1 MKWFFARNRTVPIED
16 APHQPSNESDG
27 ANRNLSFAPLS
38 IHPDPT
44 YYVQSS
50 KNPYS
55 RIRKVIDVSDGGVL
69 GVTGERGAGKS
80 VLLNKLSDDYS
91 KEFLTVNLAAPISSS
106 REMEFFV
113 MLFRHL
119 TQRVI
124 NDLRRRAKQN
134 REDIEAIG
142 KAAILRERYRTITI
156 AVATSALL
164 LVLLIPFVQ
173 FLKVQAT
180 IADIRNELTPLSSDS
195 YEEYDPESRYR
206 RGHLDLPPTDLPSRD
221 LPSRDLPSR
230 DLPSNDLP
238 SNDDLDRYIRSVLH
252 SRSDESDSLAGIQK
266 FISDRIATL
275 DTRIAATPK
284 AKANDKD
291 VLEGER
297 YQQLLDKL
305 DSLKSAIAIRTS
317 VLRRTKRDYK
327 PI

>member
-1 MKWFFARNRTVPIED
+1 MKWFWVRNREVPIED
-16 APHQPSNESDG
+16 APHQPSNTNSG
-27 ANRNLSFAPLS
+27 ANRNLLFAPLS

-44 YYVQSS
+44 YYVQSP

-80 VLLNKLSDDYS
+80 VLLNKITDDYS

-164 LVLLIPFVQ
+164 LVLLVPFLQ
-173 FLKVQAT
+173 FLRVQRE
-180 IADIRNELTPLSSDS
+180 IADIRYELASMSSVPI
-195 YEEYDPESRYR
+195 EEYD
-206 RGHLDLPPTDLPSRD
+206 TDLSYRQRDQRPHDLSSRD
-221 LPSRDLPSR
+221 RLTNIDV
-230 DLPSNDLP
+230 
-238 SNDDLDRYIRSVLH
+238 DRYISSLLRSKY
-252 SRSDESDSLAGIQK
+252 DESDNFAAIQK
-266 FISDRIATL
+266 LISDKLTTL
-275 DTRIAATPK
+275 NTGIAAMSKAKPK
-284 AKANDKD
+284 ADSTADISELESERKD
-291 VLEGER
+291 LQGE
-297 YQQLLDKL
+297 LDY
-305 DSLKSAIAIRTS
+305 LKSAAAIHA
-317 VLRRTKRDYK
+317 KA
-327 PI
+327 P